1 LTDTTISKRRWWQQP
16 LLHFV
21 LLGLAAFAL
30 YRYAVPQ
37 QGDNKTIIVD
47 RDTIL
52 TYMQGRA
59 RYFQSEGADSML
71 AALSQVE
78 LQRLI
83 DDYVREEVM
92 YREAMALGF
101 DQNDNVIRRRL
112 IQKLDFI
119 NSDLSAQIATP
130 TEDDIKAYYDSHQDK
145 YVSPATVT
153 LAHVFFNQE
162 TRGWDQAKEHALE
175 VQKDLN
181 GRRASFQEATR
192 HGDRFYYQVN
202 FVEASRDL
210 VQTYLGPDVAVAAFR
225 EEPRDGAWL
234 GPYGSQYGY
243 HLITL
248 ADRVPERTMD
258 LSEVRVS
265 VEDDVQRE
273 AIQKIKD
280 EVLKRVKESYDI
292 RIEYDGSAQP

>member
-1 LTDTTISKRRWWQQP
+1 VTKSTPAQRRWWQQP

-30 YRYAVPQ
+30 YSFAVPQ

-52 TYMQGRA
+52 TYMQSRA
-59 RYFQSEGADSML
+59 RYFRPEGADSML
-71 AALSQVE
+71 AALHPDE

-83 DDYVREEVM
+83 D
-92 YREAMALGF
+92 GF

-119 NSDLSAQIATP
+119 NSDLSSQIAVP
-130 TEDDIKAYYDSHQDK
+130 TEDDIKAYFESNRDK

-162 TRGWDQAKEHALE
+162 TRGWDQANVAALE

-181 GRRASFQEATR
+181 QREAPFHEATR

-210 VQTYLGPDVAVAAFR
+210 VQTYLGQDVADAAFR
-225 EEPRDGAWL
+225 EDSREGAWL
-234 GPYGSQYGY
+234 GPYDSQYGY
-243 HLITL
+243 HLITI
-248 ADRVPERTMD
+248 ADRVPERSLD
-258 LSEVRVS
+258 LAEVRAA
-265 VEDDVQRE
+265 VEDDVRRE
-273 AIQKIKD
+273 AIQTVKD
-280 EVLKRVKESYDI
+280 EVLLRVKESYDI